1 VIHEASWAGKAIA
14 ASSWE
19 VPAMASLWTGL
30 RPWQHQSV
38 HVGQARLADDLLT
51 LPQALKAAG
60 YQTAGFTSGHW
71 YTGGLGYDRGFD
83 ALQDFGR
90 GREAMERLKTLADG
104 RQFLW
109 IHIPDARAPYLRRD
123 WLVPRLGPGMAEYLA
138 PLPRRVELADLEPF
152 FDPAVPLPL
161 GRRRWFFSMYRL
173 NVAWADERFG
183 RLLEA
188 LKASGH
194 YAETLLVV
202 TANHGEEFGEHDQIL
217 HGGNL
222 GRSLLEVPLIVKLP
236 AGWKRPIAEEPAR
249 HVAAARLWA
258 TLVEAAGGTPPPAVA
273 PSLFHRDHAGVVS
286 ELYQTDGANQ
296 ISLVDEEGYQLL
308 WTSRYAPADPGYYGA
323 RLASLT
329 RRNRADENE
338 GNDGEAGEGKEPPD
352 DDGPDPFASTHP
364 FFGLAAPGLRLEQW
378 GERGTTAVA
387 DPGRQ
392 ARMARQLAG
401 IWQRFLPGETRPGD
415 EEREWSPAALEGW
428 RRAWHAPSWRK
439 GMAQR

>member
-1 VIHEASWAGKAIA
+1 MV
-14 ASSWE
+14 
-19 VPAMASLWTGL
+19 SLWTGL
-30 RPWQHQSV
+30 RPWQHQSI
-38 HVGQARLADDLLT
+38 HVGHARLADDLLT

-71 YTGGLGYDRGFD
+71 YTGGLGYDHGFD

-123 WLVPRLGPGMAEYLA
+123 WLVPRLGPRMAEYLA

-249 HVAAARLWA
+249 QVAALRLWA
-258 TLVEAAGGTPPPAVA
+258 TLVEATGGTPPPAVA
-273 PSLFHRDHAGVVS
+273 PSLFRRDRTGVVS
-286 ELYQTDGANQ
+286 ELYQNDGTNQ
-296 ISLVDEEGYQLL
+296 LSLVEDGYQLL
-308 WTSRYAPADPGYYGA
+308 WTSRYAPPDPDYYAA

-329 RRNRADENE
+329 RRHRA
-338 GNDGEAGEGKEPPD
+338 AGEDGD
-352 DDGPDPFASTHP
+352 DRSDADGDTAPDPFDSTAP
-364 FFGLAAPGLRLEQW
+364 LSGVAAPTLRLEHW
-378 GERGTTAVA
+378 GDRGTVVVA

-392 ARMARQLAG
+392 ARMARQLAEL
-401 IWQRFLPGETRPGD
+401 WQRFLAGEARPGD
-415 EEREWSPAALEGW
+415 EEREWSPAAMDGW
-428 RRAWHAPSWRK
+428 RRGFLPPSWRK
-439 GMAQR
+439 GMGQR